1 MTVYDLHQVLA
12 APSAYEYP
20 ECLREWRTTSY
31 RVCDDDDDGEHCECG
46 KRIWHVFSVEHIT
59 GATIPCIGSKCI
71 KQFDSEF
78 ATQAHGL
85 ELLVKRT
92 KAAAKR
98 AADAAHRAVA
108 TVEANRDALRV
119 HQEARHKAAALQNAA
134 ALAALA
140 RARAKVDIPNTCV
153 TAFFGGG
160 GGPRPVAQTHA
171 QLLARHRA
179 TAATLCTYRKHRGA
193 PWADVMSSDPSYCG
207 WLLTSGVAKGDLKE
221 MFLFFRA

>member
-31 RVCDDDDDGEHCECG
+31 RVCNDDDDDGEYCECG

-71 KQFDSEF
+71 KQFETEF

-108 TVEANRDALRV
+108 TVEANRDALRI
-119 HQEARHKAAALQNAA
+119 HQE
-134 ALAALA
+134 
-140 RARAKVDIPNTCV
+140 ARAKVDIPNTCV
-153 TAFFGGG
+153 TAFFGGS
-160 GGPRPVAQTHA
+160 VAQTHA